1 MANGVSCAFF
11 AARNIVNGTK
21 EKNVFKEGI
30 GVAQTIRTADAAASA
45 AVKSASLKKVLSSS
59 AKFCRAILYPLIWV
73 SALFNTIRSKDKVKT
88 GVSQSAAIGT
98 MYTFEKLVD
107 KHVIQNFEKNHAP
120 ELKANKKT
128 AILWYIA
135 RGLIFAATSMTGYT
149 LGSTIGGASVDVIR
163 GKSDNKNEDTFVS
176 MPKVENAEVFDEIL
190 LK

>member
-30 GVAQTIRTADAAASA
+30 GVAQTIRTADAAASV
-45 AVKSASLKKVLSSS
+45 AVKSAPLKKVISGS

-73 SALFNTIRSKDKVKT
+73 SALFNTIKSKDKVKT

-107 KHVIQNFEKNHAP
+107 KHVIQNIEKNHAS
-120 ELKANKKT
+120 EFKANKKT

-149 LGSTIGGASVDVIR
+149 LGSKIGGASVDAIR
-163 GKSDNKNEDTFVS
+163 GKSDNKNKDTFVS
-176 MPKVENAEVFDEIL
+176 MPKIDNADVFDEIL